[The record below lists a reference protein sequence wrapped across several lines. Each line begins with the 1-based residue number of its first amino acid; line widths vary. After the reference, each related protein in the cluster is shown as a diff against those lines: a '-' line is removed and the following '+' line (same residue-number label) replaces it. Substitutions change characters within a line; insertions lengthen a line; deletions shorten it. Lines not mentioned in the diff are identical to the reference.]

1 MPGYSTECQPIA
13 NKITG
18 LRSEVASFQK
28 QLQTAPPGAKPELLS
43 QIEKLNSQIA
53 QQTGLLNEC
62 VKEHPYHPL
71 PPPPKNPCLSIQAE
85 VNQLQKTLD
94 DEIEKALAPLQK
106 QLQTAPSGEKPGL
119 LHQIQ
124 VIRQQYMASPLAKEI
139 TAKEN
144 AYIACI
150 KSHGGLLAMDAHFKG
165 KATMTTTNSHA
176 PGPFKQ
182 DVNITLHFGDWDHSK
197 VTVMHF
203 PPVSVTYDTHSIAGT
218 VTTTVT
224 MQNGA
229 GYYDPQNHSISIT
242 LDLFFHHNTSLA
254 GDSTLHITLGSSGPI
269 AADGSVDAFGGG
281 TFKGGFLGDDECS
294 IDVKGKIEPRP

>member
-18 LRSEVASFQK
+18 LKSEVASFQK
-28 QLQTAPPGAKPELLS
+28 ELQTAAPGQKQFLLG

-53 QQTGLLNEC
+53 QQTALLNTC
-62 VKEHPYHPL
+62 VKEHPYHPP
-71 PPPPKNPCLSIQAE
+71 PPPPKNPCLGIQADADK
-85 VNQLQKTLD
+85 LQQTLD
-94 DEIEKALAPLQK
+94 DEIQKALAPLQK
-106 QLQTAPSGEKPGL
+106 ELQTAPSGEKPGI

-124 VIRQQYMASPLAKEI
+124 AIRQQYMTGPLAHQI
-139 TAKEN
+139 AAKEDE
-144 AYIACI
+144 YHACV
-150 KSHGGLLAMDAHFKG
+150 KAHGGLSAMNAHFKG
-165 KATMTTTNSHA
+165 KATMFTTNSHA

-182 DVNITLHFGDWDHSK
+182 DIDITLHFGDWDHSS
-197 VTVMHF
+197 VTVTHF
-203 PPVSVTYDTHSIAGT
+203 PPISVTYNTHSIAGT

-224 MQNGA
+224 MQSGT

-242 LDLFFHHNTSLA
+242 LNLFFHHNTSLA
-254 GDSTLHITLGSSGPI
+254 GDSTLQIILGSSGPI

-294 IDVKGKIEPRP
+294 IDVKGKITPHP